1 MSGDRSTGRGV
12 AGCPGLHVKTA
23 ALAAGLLVLL
33 AAEPDARAH
42 TATPQGCEEAKRD
55 GGWCEAAGVG
65 YVAEVE
71 IHSRRL
77 FEALDA
83 HGHDIVP
90 EYVTCEICKK
100 AIRTDGFC
108 PNHLM
113 GYVKGKAYLSPLTYQ
128 IARARRIDPAT
139 LTCPECRRH
148 AQGIGWCE
156 KDQVGIAGHLAISD
170 RQAFSAFQKAYERL
184 LEAVQV
190 SARCE
195 MCAAAMVADGFCATH
210 HLQYK
215 DGKPVPAS

>member
-1 MSGDRSTGRGV
+1 MSGIRCMGRG
-12 AGCPGLHVKTA
+12 A
-23 ALAAGLLVLL
+23 ALAAGLLVVL
-33 AAEPDARAH
+33 AAHPDPGAAH
-42 TATPQGCEEAKRD
+42 NEAPQTCEEAKRD
-55 GGWCEAAGVG
+55 GGWCESAGVG

-71 IHSRRL
+71 IHSRHL

-108 PNHLM
+108 PNHRM

-156 KDQVGIAGHLAISD
+156 KDQVGIAGHLAIDD
-170 RQAFSAFQKAYERL
+170 RQAFSEFQKAYERL
-184 LEAVQV
+184 LEAIQV

-195 MCAAAMVADGFCATH
+195 TCAAAMVADGFCATH

-215 DGKPVPAS
+215 DGKPVPVS

>member
-12 AGCPGLHVKTA
+12 A
-23 ALAAGLLVLL
+23 LAAGLLVIL
-33 AAEPDARAH
+33 AADPDAGAAH

-65 YVAEVE
+65 YVAGVE
-71 IHSRRL
+71 IRSRPL

-90 EYVTCEICKK
+90 EYVTCETCKK
-100 AIRTDGFC
+100 AMRTDGFC
-108 PNHLM
+108 PSHLM

-156 KDQVGIAGHLAISD
+156 KDQVGIAGHLAIAD
-170 RQAFSAFQKAYERL
+170 RQAFSEFQKAYETL
-184 LEAVQV
+184 LAAIEV

-195 MCAAAMVADGFCATH
+195 TCAAAMVADGYCPTH
-210 HLQYK
+210 RLKYK
-215 DGKPVPAS
+215 DGKPAPAS